1 MGAVENLR
9 CDGCGQ
15 LAGPEHLAR
24 RFARLELTTRYR
36 PLHIQALL
44 LGAVAPDAAGSFL
57 YAADGPFEGEAAL
70 LLDALQISTEG
81 KSREMVLTEFQ
92 KRGLLLSHVL
102 ECPVEGDSARLTEL
116 TETQLPATLV
126 RIRRSLKPKKIVV
139 ISGQLQGL
147 LYRIGRGAD
156 CPVLGI
162 ELRRASERNGPA
174 AEDLRRA
181 VAASGA
187 AAL

>member
-15 LAGPEHLAR
+15 LAGPGHLAR

-36 PLHIQALL
+36 PLHIHVLL
-44 LGAVAPDAAGSFL
+44 LGAAVPEASGSFL
-57 YAADGPFEGEAAL
+57 YAADEPFEGEAAML
-70 LLDALQISTEG
+70 LEVLQISTEG
-81 KSREMVLTEFQ
+81 KSRETVLTEFQ

-102 ECPVEGDSARLTEL
+102 ECPVGAAGATVAEL
-116 TETQLPATLV
+116 MEKQLPVTLV

-139 ISGQLQGL
+139 IAKQLQGL
-147 LYRIGRGAD
+147 VNQIGRGAG

-162 ELRRASERNGPA
+162 DLGRASVTDGSA
-174 AEDLRRA
+174 AEDLRRTVA
-181 VAASGA
+181 VSGA